1 MGNVLDGRDT
11 ATPSH
16 EEGEAFRIERIVR
29 EPIELFLFYLAASL
43 AVDTSNLQ
51 FQVDPSVPIRQV
63 AYSAQL
69 VVVPSSTRTATHP
82 ADSFFPRRWRR
93 TTLAF
98 GSPNMP
104 CTAELGRKL
113 GKRYVSHRRRY
124 LRILK
129 SCQIPRP
136 LKHLDLRRVQTV
148 FHAKFTH
155 SLGRRTFFNITDT
168 RDAMQQVWCCL
179 K

>member
-1 MGNVLDGRDT
+1 MRPRSV
-11 ATPSH
+11 PS
-16 EEGEAFRIERIVR
+16 AWYRFPLPR
-29 EPIELFLFYLAASL
+29 EPIQLLLFHLAASL

-51 FQVDPSVPIRQV
+51 LQVDPSVPTRQV
-63 AYSAQL
+63 ASSAQPA
-69 VVVPSSTRTATHP
+69 VVPGSMRVATDS

-98 GSPNMP
+98 ESPNMP

-129 SCQIPRP
+129 SCQISRP
-136 LKHLDLRRVQTV
+136 LKQLNLRRAQTV

-155 SLGRRTFFNITDT
+155 SLGRRP
-168 RDAMQQVWCCL
+168 
-179 K
+179 